1 MNLNTSQNPSSETL
15 LDPFLRHT
23 TGALKDRAYLRYK
36 RVHGEPY
43 RDMSFAE
50 FGERT
55 REAFAGFA
63 RLGIQRGD
71 RIAIISESRPE
82 WLIAEFAALAL
93 GAVWVPMFPTLMPPQ
108 IEFIVNDCGAKMLIV
123 SNDLQFS
130 KARKIEQQC
139 LSLETIVVLND
150 ETDLGAEHDKKILHL
165 GNLSTQPTTS
175 IPSTS
180 FEEEA
185 KKARPEGTVTIIY
198 TSGTTGNP
206 KGVML
211 THRNIM
217 ANIEGALAAIPPLT
231 EADIALSFLP
241 LCHAFEHV
249 ASHFFF
255 YRAMTVA
262 FAESSETVA
271 DNLLEIRP
279 TIMTGVPRFYERVHS
294 RIMRMREKLTP
305 MKRNLFDW
313 ALRVGAKNGLAFEG
327 KPVPF
332 AAKVLK
338 PIADLL
344 VLGKIR
350 ARTGGRIRF
359 FVSGAAALSP
369 EVGRAFAAFGLPIIE
384 GYGLTEAA
392 PVLTANPYTK
402 LKWGTVGKPLFNV
415 EIKIAEDGEILAR
428 GPNIMQGYYQQPEAT
443 REMIDAESWLH
454 TGDIGELDEEGYLK
468 ITDRKKHIFIST
480 GGKNIAPAPVESLL
494 GESRFIEQIMLVG
507 DKRPFCTALI
517 VPDAAALREAHI
529 GPGGTILTEEFA
541 RNEAVRAAIEMEL
554 ERLQT
559 GLASYERAR
568 RFTLLSEP
576 FTIENGMMTPTLKIR
591 RKAVEERYRDRIEA
605 MYQVRPVEERSTT
618 PEAA

>member
-1 MNLNTSQNPSSETL
+1 VNPSNPKNPSSDTL
-15 LDPFLRHT
+15 LDPFLQHT
-23 TGALKDRAYLRYK
+23 TGVLKDRVYLRYK

-43 RDMSFAE
+43 RDMTFAE
-50 FGERT
+50 FGART
-55 REAFAGFA
+55 REVFAGFA

-93 GAVWVPMFPTLMPPQ
+93 GAIWVPMFPTLMPPQ

-123 SNDLQFS
+123 SNDLQLG
-130 KARKIEQQC
+130 KARKIEAEC
-139 LSLETIVVLND
+139 PSLQTIVVLND
-150 ETDLGAEHDKKILHL
+150 ETELGAMHNKKILHL
-165 GNLSTQPTTS
+165 GDLSITSNLS
-175 IPSTS
+175 IG

-185 KKARPEGTVTIIY
+185 KKASAEDTVTIIY

-211 THRNIM
+211 SHSNIM

-231 EADIALSFLP
+231 EEDVALSFLP

-279 TIMTGVPRFYERVHS
+279 TIMTGVPRFYERVYA
-294 RIMRMREKLTP
+294 RIMRMREKLSP
-305 MKRNLFDW
+305 MKRRLFDW
-313 ALRVGAKNGLAFEG
+313 ALRIGAKNGLAFEG
-327 KPVPF
+327 KSVPL

-344 VLGKIR
+344 VLDKIR

-392 PVLTANPYTK
+392 PVLCANPYSK
-402 LKWGTVGKPLFNV
+402 IKWGTVGKPLFNV
-415 EIKIAEDGEILAR
+415 EIKIAGDGEILAR
-428 GPNIMQGYYQQPEAT
+428 GSNIMQGYYNQPDAS
-443 REMIDAESWLH
+443 RNMIDAEGWLH
-454 TGDIGELDEEGYLK
+454 TGDIGKLDSEGYLK

-517 VPDAAALREAHI
+517 VPDVAALREAHI
-529 GPGGTILTEEFA
+529 EGTS
-541 RNEAVRAAIEMEL
+541 EAVRATIDTEL
-554 ERLQT
+554 ARLQ
-559 GLASYERAR
+559 GGIASYERVR
-568 RFTLLSEP
+568 RFTVLPEP

-591 RKAVEERYRDRIEA
+591 RKAVEERYRELIEA
-605 MYQVRPVEERSTT
+605 MYRVRNTELT
-618 PEAA
+618 